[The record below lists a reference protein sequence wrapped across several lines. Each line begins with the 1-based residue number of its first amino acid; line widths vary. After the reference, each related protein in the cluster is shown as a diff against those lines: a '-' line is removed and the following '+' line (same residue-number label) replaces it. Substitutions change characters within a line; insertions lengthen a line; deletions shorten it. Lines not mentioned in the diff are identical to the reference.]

1 MLVRLIYSSRAA
13 EPMTAKMLDTVLQ
26 QSRGYNQSRGITGV
40 LCAHEAGDSFLQAL
54 EGSRDE
60 VNRLYNKIV
69 RDPRHTDVLLLG
81 YAEIGERRF
90 SSWRMG
96 RIDLN
101 QVNPS
106 ALLRYSERAE
116 LDPSTLSTERALA
129 LLEELITTLAG

>member
-1 MLVRLIYSSRAA
+1 MLVRLVYASRAS

-40 LCAHEAGDSFLQAL
+40 LCAHEAGNSFLQVL
-54 EGSRDE
+54 EGSREE

-69 RDPRHTDVLLLG
+69 RDDRHTDVLLLG

-96 RIDLN
+96 RIDLK

-106 ALLRYSERAE
+106 TLLRYSERAE
-116 LDPSTLSTERALA
+116 LDPSTLSAERALA
-129 LLEELITTLAG
+129 LLEELITTVAG